1 MGPKISDHFSVDPPG
16 LMYICTRFD
25 KNTIIN
31 EGDAILVISKVVTLI
46 SILYAGPNILD
57 HFSVGPGP
65 MYMCTKF
72 WENLFINK
80 GRDVILVIFK
90 IMP

>member
-1 MGPKISDHFSVDPPG
+1 MGPKISDNFSVEPPG
-16 LMYICTRFD
+16 PMYICTRFD

-31 EGDAILVISKVVTLI
+31 EGDAILVIKI
-46 SILYAGPNILD
+46 SIIYAGPKILD

-72 WENLFINK
+72 
-80 GRDVILVIFK
+80 R
-90 IMP
+90 